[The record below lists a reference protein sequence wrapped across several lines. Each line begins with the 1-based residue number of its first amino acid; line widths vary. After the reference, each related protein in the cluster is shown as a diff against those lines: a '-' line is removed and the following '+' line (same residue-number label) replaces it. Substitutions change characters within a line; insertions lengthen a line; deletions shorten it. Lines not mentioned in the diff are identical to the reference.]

1 MNSYD
6 EVVGKRRGNFEGSV
20 RERPDGRY
28 EARLSYADPDTGRRK
43 RASVYAASRKAA
55 MDKLYEVRDRIEAGA
70 PPRDATRTVGDWLRH
85 WRQTTLAA
93 SGRKATTKELY
104 ASLCAKHLETAPFGA
119 IRLDRLRPSDIEAL
133 VLKMRAS
140 TKPAKTEG
148 AAPVRALSDSTIR
161 QVYTILRSGLDGAVR
176 DGLLARNPAA
186 AVKRPGIER
195 IEARHLTADEVS
207 RLLKAADGSRYYP
220 VLVLIAN
227 TGLRK
232 GEALG
237 LSWDRVDLDGGVIKV
252 TATLA
257 RVDGAL
263 MCSEPK
269 TQRSRRTVPLT
280 PAMVTMLRKHRA
292 VQAAEQLRA
301 VNQWQN
307 SGLVF
312 TNELGGPTDPRNILR
327 VIKTAATRAGLSGVG
342 AHTLRH
348 SAAVAW
354 LESGVHIRQVADL
367 LGHSSISITGDIYG
381 HGSDDGARAAVLAL
395 GARLNL

>member
-1 MNSYD
+1 M
-6 EVVGKRRGNFEGSV
+6 
-20 RERPDGRY
+20 
-28 EARLSYADPDTGRRK
+28 
-43 RASVYAASRKAA
+43 
-55 MDKLYEVRDRIEAGA
+55 
-70 PPRDATRTVGDWLRH
+70 
-85 WRQTTLAA
+85 
-93 SGRKATTKELY
+93 
-104 ASLCAKHLETAPFGA
+104 
-119 IRLDRLRPSDIEAL
+119 
-133 VLKMRAS
+133 
-140 TKPAKTEG
+140 
-148 AAPVRALSDSTIR
+148 RALSDSTIR

-327 VIKTAATRAGLSGVG
+327 VIETAATRAGLSGVG

-381 HGSDDGARAAVLAL
+381 HGSDDEARAAVLAL
-395 GARLNL
+395 GARLNR

>member
-1 MNSYD
+1 M
-6 EVVGKRRGNFEGSV
+6 
-20 RERPDGRY
+20 
-28 EARLSYADPDTGRRK
+28 
-43 RASVYAASRKAA
+43 
-55 MDKLYEVRDRIEAGA
+55 
-70 PPRDATRTVGDWLRH
+70 
-85 WRQTTLAA
+85 
-93 SGRKATTKELY
+93 
-104 ASLCAKHLETAPFGA
+104 
-119 IRLDRLRPSDIEAL
+119 
-133 VLKMRAS
+133 
-140 TKPAKTEG
+140 
-148 AAPVRALSDSTIR
+148 
-161 QVYTILRSGLDGAVR
+161 
-176 DGLLARNPAA
+176 
-186 AVKRPGIER
+186 
-195 IEARHLTADEVS
+195 EARHLTADEVS

-237 LSWDRVDLDGGVIKV
+237 LSWDCVDLDGGVIKV

-327 VIKTAATRAGLSGVG
+327 VIETAATRAGLSGVG

-348 SAAVAW
+348 WLRWHGWSQACTSARWPICSATAASASRETSTATAATTEPG
-354 LESGVHIRQVADL
+354 LQCRLS
-367 LGHSSISITGDIYG
+367 
-381 HGSDDGARAAVLAL
+381 AR
-395 GARLNL
+395 G

>member
-1 MNSYD
+1 
-6 EVVGKRRGNFEGSV
+6 
-20 RERPDGRY
+20 
-28 EARLSYADPDTGRRK
+28 
-43 RASVYAASRKAA
+43 

-327 VIKTAATRAGLSGVG
+327 VIETAATRAGLSGVG

>member
-1 MNSYD
+1 
-6 EVVGKRRGNFEGSV
+6 
-20 RERPDGRY
+20 
-28 EARLSYADPDTGRRK
+28 
-43 RASVYAASRKAA
+43 
-55 MDKLYEVRDRIEAGA
+55 
-70 PPRDATRTVGDWLRH
+70 
-85 WRQTTLAA
+85 
-93 SGRKATTKELY
+93 
-104 ASLCAKHLETAPFGA
+104 
-119 IRLDRLRPSDIEAL
+119 
-133 VLKMRAS
+133 MRAS

-312 TNELGGPTDPRNILR
+312 TNELGGPDGP
-327 VIKTAATRAGLSGVG
+327 AQYFAGDRDGCHQGGAFRCRCPHPPPLGWGGMAGVG
-342 AHTLRH
+342 RAHPPGGRSARPQQHQHHGRHLRP
-348 SAAVAW
+348 
-354 LESGVHIRQVADL
+354 RQRRRSQGCSV
-367 LGHSSISITGDIYG
+367 
-381 HGSDDGARAAVLAL
+381 GSRRAAKPLTSRLHVAIGLAENRISL
-395 GARLNL
+395 LVNRFG